1 MCACLNVC
9 LMHNVPKTTGGRFET
24 GRDKKSRHAGNV
36 FACCRQRHFKDRER
50 EREPSLL
57 SLSVMYSHL
66 HLIIPVCKSDSQ
78 FLCIPASLS
87 LPLSLSPSTYPSVFL
102 LNSDVHSSPVMR
114 LQAKFTERPPDVVC
128 QCQRSGEC
136 IDEGQT
142 CHDTQLLFISPITCL
157 SDMYESVCHPVGGM
171 SFTQMCVKTRL
182 QEVNVREKTSRA
194 LRRNRTTPQTVRT
207 SAGCFRYT

>member
-50 EREPSLL
+50 ERERLPSSLSPSCIPIFSFNHSCLQVWLTVSLL
-57 SLSVMYSHL
+57 
-66 HLIIPVCKSDSQ
+66 P
-78 FLCIPASLS
+78 S

>member
-50 EREPSLL
+50 ERERLPSSLSPSCIPIFSFNHSCLQVWLTVSLL
-57 SLSVMYSHL
+57 
-66 HLIIPVCKSDSQ
+66 P
-78 FLCIPASLS
+78 S

-114 LQAKFTERPPDVVC
+114 LQAKFTKRPPDVVC

-182 QEVNVREKTSRA
+182 QEVNVREKTSRP

>member
-1 MCACLNVC
+1 MYRKPQAGALKRGETRSHVTLEMCSPAADKDTS
-9 LMHNVPKTTGGRFET
+9 KTE
-24 GRDKKSRHAGNV
+24 
-36 FACCRQRHFKDRER
+36 RER
-50 EREPSLL
+50 ERDFPPLSLCHVFPSSFNHSCLQVWLTVSLL
-57 SLSVMYSHL
+57 
-66 HLIIPVCKSDSQ
+66 P
-78 FLCIPASLS
+78 S

>member
-50 EREPSLL
+50 ERERLPSSLSPSCIPIFSFNHSCLQVWLTVSLL
-57 SLSVMYSHL
+57 
-66 HLIIPVCKSDSQ
+66 P
-78 FLCIPASLS
+78 S

-114 LQAKFTERPPDVVC
+114 LQAKFTKRPPDVVC

>member
-1 MCACLNVC
+1 MYRKPQAGALKRGETRSHVTLEMCSPAADKDTS
-9 LMHNVPKTTGGRFET
+9 KT
-24 GRDKKSRHAGNV
+24 
-36 FACCRQRHFKDRER
+36 ER
-50 EREPSLL
+50 ERESLPSSL
-57 SLSVMYSHL
+57 SLS
-66 HLIIPVCKSDSQ
+66 
-78 FLCIPASLS
+78 CIPIFSFNHSCLQVWLTVSLLPS

-171 SFTQMCVKTRL
+171 SFTQKCVKTRL

>member
-50 EREPSLL
+50 ERESLPSSLSPSCIPIFSFNHSCLQVWLTVSLL
-57 SLSVMYSHL
+57 
-66 HLIIPVCKSDSQ
+66 P
-78 FLCIPASLS
+78 S

-182 QEVNVREKTSRA
+182 QEVNVREKTSRP